1 MFTKTDYDENIII
14 IIMKKLNTQEMI
26 SFIMINN
33 KIKILSKSQ
42 KVFIYLNMKILRL
55 FYYTKL

>member
-1 MFTKTDYDENIII
+1 
-14 IIMKKLNTQEMI
+14 MKKLNTQEMI